1 VSPKRQSRFT
11 PGVSRLL
18 AAQLFTGIVITPVA
32 TFFPVYLQDLGYS
45 VLAISGVVTLQRV
58 TCLLATLAGGALSDT
73 MGSKRALVAGQIAY
87 FVGTLLFLAQGLPAI
102 AVIWAVCGVGM
113 GLNSVGAFGYL
124 MEKAEV
130 ASLGLLTALYNW
142 GYTLGGAASNPAA
155 GALLGWIGYRGLT
168 PLLALPALATILFT
182 AMALPRSKE
191 SQPGPRT
198 SLQQLIRG
206 LAGYRDIARRPDV
219 RMLALLRFLPTFCY
233 GFLLVF
239 VPLELRAAGGSVQ
252 LVAIWATASSVC
264 ASLGQL
270 LVGRLADRMSATA
283 PTIGAFVAL
292 AAASAAIALFGG
304 SLWAVFACA
313 TLAVTA
319 AWSLSTLL
327 PSLVAGISSPSEHG
341 RVIGFVQLFW
351 NLAMILSGLVGGA
364 LFEAWAGLPFL
375 VGGAAAAA
383 ALFFAP
389 AFFRRAAA
397 RPDRTASPGTRSS

>member
-1 VSPKRQSRFT
+1 VSPQRRSPFT

-18 AAQLFTGIVITPVA
+18 AAQLFAGIVITPAA
-32 TFFPVYLQDLGYS
+32 TFFPVYLQDLGFS

-102 AVIWAVCGVGM
+102 AIIWAVYGVGM
-113 GLNSVGAFGYL
+113 GLSSVGGFGYL
-124 MEKAEV
+124 MEKADV
-130 ASLGLLTALYNW
+130 ASLGLLAALYNW

-155 GALLGWIGYRGLT
+155 GALLGWIGYRGLA
-168 PLLALPALATILFT
+168 PLMALPALATILFT

-191 SQPGPRT
+191 PQPGPRT
-198 SLQQLIRG
+198 SLRQLIRG

-219 RMLALLRFLPTFCY
+219 RMLAVLRFLPTFCY
-233 GFLLVF
+233 GLLLVF
-239 VPLELRAAGGSVQ
+239 VPLMLRAAGGSVQ
-252 LVAIWATASSVC
+252 LVAIWATVSSVC

-270 LVGRLADRMSATA
+270 LVGRLADRVSAAA
-283 PTIGAFVAL
+283 PTIGAFIAL
-292 AAASAAIALFGG
+292 AAATAAIALFGG

-313 TLAVTA
+313 TVAVAA

-327 PSLVAGISSPSEHG
+327 PSLVASISPPSEHG

-351 NLAMILSGLVGGA
+351 NLAMILSCRSVPC
-364 LFEAWAGLPFL
+364 AGLFQ
-375 VGGAAAAA
+375 
-383 ALFFAP
+383 
-389 AFFRRAAA
+389 A
-397 RPDRTASPGTRSS
+397 RGSSARSYGVAWYT